1 VLLEA
6 ALAAGDRKA
15 AAPVLRWL
23 EQSGLED
30 ARLRRLAAK
39 LK

>member
-6 ALAAGDRKA
+6 ALAARERTA
-15 AAPVLRWL
+15 AAPALRWL
-23 EQSGLED
+23 EESGFED
-30 ARLRRLAAK
+30 ARLRRLAAQ